1 MLSIPPLDDT
11 NHQALPCR
19 FHHFP
24 GDSRQ
29 GIDLHQAC
37 DLRQQA
43 MYNRKL
49 PPVIRMK
56 GYLHQNRM
64 THMSA

>member
-1 MLSIPPLDDT
+1 
-11 NHQALPCR
+11 
-19 FHHFP
+19 
-24 GDSRQ
+24 
-29 GIDLHQAC
+29 
-37 DLRQQA
+37 